1 MQLNPSGI
9 FTYQSQYWANLL
21 FEDSETDIS

>member
-1 MQLNPSGI
+1 MQLKPSDI
-9 FTYQSQYWANLL
+9 FGYQSQYWANLL